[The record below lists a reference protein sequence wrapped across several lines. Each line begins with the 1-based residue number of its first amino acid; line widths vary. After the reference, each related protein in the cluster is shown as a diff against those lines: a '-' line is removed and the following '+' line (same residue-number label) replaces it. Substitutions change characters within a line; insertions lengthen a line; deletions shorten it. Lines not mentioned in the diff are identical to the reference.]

1 MTPVTE
7 TTPPTEARRPHDV
20 PDLTVAHAI
29 TPFHL
34 GHVPVRGRLITLG
47 PLAGAIL
54 SRHDGLPEPVR
65 LLGGQALA
73 LVAAMAT
80 ALKFKG
86 SFSLQ
91 VKGDGPVSLFL
102 ADCTDAGELRFTARM
117 AEDHPTP
124 LPDDAPGLLG
134 KGYMAFTVDQGPNTE
149 LYQGIVGLEGK
160 DLSEMAVHYFQTSEQ
175 HDCAIHLFS
184 RHTEAGWQAG
194 ALVLERL
201 PDSTP
206 LADNDDQKH
215 AEATIQDLWETAR
228 TFGQT
233 LTADELFDPSISP
246 ATLITR
252 LFGTLGVELAPARPL
267 SFGCRCSRT
276 RLQSVLE
283 RFSRD
288 DLDHMAQDGVI
299 SMECHFCNTAFTFD
313 RDSLPAGGAE
323 GTAGPS

>member
-1 MTPVTE
+1 MITPVTE
-7 TTPPTEARRPHDV
+7 TTTSHRPHDV

-54 SRHDGLPEPVR
+54 SRHDELPEPVR

-73 LVAAMAT
+73 LVAAMST

-102 ADCTDAGELRFTARM
+102 ADCTDTGELRFTARM
-117 AEDHPTP
+117 AEDYTLP
-124 LPDDAPGLLG
+124 LPNDASGLLG
-134 KGYMAFTVDQGPNTE
+134 KGYMAFTVDQGPDTDR
-149 LYQGIVGLEGK
+149 YQGIVGLEGPN
-160 DLSEMAVHYFQTSEQ
+160 LASMAEHYFQTSEQ

-206 LADNDDQKH
+206 IAGNDDHKPLD
-215 AEATIQDLWETAR
+215 ATIQDLWETAC

-233 LTADELFDPSISP
+233 LKADELFDPSLAP
-246 ATLITR
+246 ATLINR

-267 SFGCRCSRT
+267 SFGCRCSRA
-276 RLQSVLE
+276 RLQGVLE
-283 RFSRD
+283 RFSKD

-299 SMECHFCNTAFTFD
+299 SMECHFCNTAFTFN
-313 RDSLPAGGAE
+313 RDTLPDSAEKGNAGA
-323 GTAGPS
+323 S

>member
-1 MTPVTE
+1 MTPATE
-7 TTPPTEARRPHDV
+7 TTTPAVRPHDV
-20 PDLTVAHAI
+20 SDLTVAHAI

-54 SRHDGLPEPVR
+54 SRHAELPEQVR

-73 LVAAMAT
+73 LVAAMST

-117 AEDHPTP
+117 AEDHATP
-124 LPDDAPGLLG
+124 LPEDAPGLLG

-160 DLSEMAVHYFQTSEQ
+160 DLAEMAVHYFQTSEQ

-206 LADNDDQKH
+206 LAGNDDQKH
-215 AEATIQDLWETAR
+215 ADATIQDLWETAC

-233 LTADELFDPSISP
+233 LTADELFDPTIPP
-246 ATLITR
+246 ATLISR
-252 LFGTLGVELAPARPL
+252 LFGTLNVELAPTRPL
-267 SFGCRCSRT
+267 SFGCRCNRT
-276 RLQSVLE
+276 RLRSVLE
-283 RFSRD
+283 RFGKD

-299 SMECHFCNTAFTFD
+299 SMKCHFCNTAFTFN
-313 RDSLPAGGAE
+313 RDNLLDSSTE
-323 GTAGPS
+323 TS

>member
-1 MTPVTE
+1 MTE
-7 TTPPTEARRPHDV
+7 TTTHTAPARPHDV

-54 SRHDGLPEPVR
+54 SRHEDLPEQVR

-102 ADCTDAGELRFTARM
+102 ADCTDTGELRFTARM
-117 AEDHPTP
+117 AEDYATP

-175 HDCAIHLFS
+175 HDCTIHLFS
-184 RHTEAGWQAG
+184 RHTGAAWQAG

-201 PDSTP
+201 PDSNP
-206 LADNDDQKH
+206 IAGNDDHKPT
-215 AEATIQDLWETAR
+215 ESTIQDLWETAC
-228 TFGQT
+228 TFGHT
-233 LTADELFDPSISP
+233 LTADELFDPAISP
-246 ATLITR
+246 GALINR

-276 RLQSVLE
+276 RLQGVLE
-283 RFSRD
+283 RFSED

-313 RDSLPAGGAE
+313 RNSLPAGGAE
-323 GTAGPS
+323 GDTGAS